1 MSTTSFDL
9 LTPLQQ
15 DLRMMVHKFA
25 DEEIIPTAKVLEI
38 EGEFPAELYKKA
50 YEMGL
55 TTMILPEKFGGM
67 GLDIFTYAICKEE
80 LARGD
85 AGLPALLPAASWV
98 PCQPDFVAPTTT

>member
-38 EGEFPAELYKKA
+38 DGEFPPELYKKA
-50 YEMGL
+50 
-55 TTMILPEKFGGM
+55 
-67 GLDIFTYAICKEE
+67 
-80 LARGD
+80 
-85 AGLPALLPAASWV
+85 
-98 PCQPDFVAPTTT
+98 